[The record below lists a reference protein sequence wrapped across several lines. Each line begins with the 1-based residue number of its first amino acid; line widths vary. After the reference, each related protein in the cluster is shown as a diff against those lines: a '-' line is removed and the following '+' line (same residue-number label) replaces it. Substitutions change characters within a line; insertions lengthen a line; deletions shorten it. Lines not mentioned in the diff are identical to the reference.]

1 MLLDEIGRSR
11 VLSRFYEQCT
21 RRTGGIWQKNMQELI
36 SVQPASHKCH
46 RKGTGKQSENTA
58 LVWDGGA
65 LMGIYHTLVHEFRKN
80 SVRDVISLIL
90 ITLELFEHKK
100 PGRLL
105 LYKATF

>member
-1 MLLDEIGRSR
+1 
-11 VLSRFYEQCT
+11 
-21 RRTGGIWQKNMQELI
+21 
-36 SVQPASHKCH
+36 
-46 RKGTGKQSENTA
+46 
-58 LVWDGGA
+58 
-65 LMGIYHTLVHEFRKN
+65 MGIYHTLVHEFRKN